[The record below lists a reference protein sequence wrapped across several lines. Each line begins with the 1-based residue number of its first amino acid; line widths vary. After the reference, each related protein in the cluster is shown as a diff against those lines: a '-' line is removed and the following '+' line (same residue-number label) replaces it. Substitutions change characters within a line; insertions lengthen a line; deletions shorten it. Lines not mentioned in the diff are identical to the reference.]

1 MSGLML
7 GLLPVVAMALATGPG
22 GKASDEGSPFT
33 HPNPPE
39 TENPNFDSEQPPVVT
54 QHKVKIGRKTLDY
67 TATIG
72 YVRPKNENGE
82 SDANIFFTAYT
93 LNSAQGDPKRPL
105 MFSFNGG
112 PGSSSVWLHLGGPL
126 SVRNR
131 CREDKLLSTR
141 AERQAL

>member
-1 MSGLML
+1 M
-7 GLLPVVAMALATGPG
+7 AMAMAAVPV

-39 TENPNFDSEQPPVVT
+39 TENPNFDSEQPPAVT

-67 TATIG
+67 TATVE
-72 YVRPKNENGE
+72 YMPLKNENGE
-82 SDANIFFTAYT
+82 TDANIFFTACT
-93 LNSAQGDPKRPL
+93 LNSAKGDPKRPL

-112 PGSSSVWLHLGGPL
+112 PGSSVAWLHLDGPL
-126 SVRNR
+126 SVRNS
-131 CREDKLLSTR
+131 CREDKPLSTR